1 MNRFVAF
8 SGGVDSTSLALLET
22 DAQLIFTDTGWE
34 FPEIY
39 SHLDKFEKTTGRKV
53 VRLKNS
59 KEETLP
65 DRIRRHKF
73 LPGHG
78 ARYCTQEFKIEVYNN
93 FIKNKLPAEMLI
105 GLRLDEPLREGNLT
119 DIPDLTI
126 RYPLRERK
134 MTRLDCVRLC
144 LESDLLPRYPP
155 YMARGGCKGCF
166 YKRKSEVYAMIDLQP
181 KVMDELQ
188 ALEEEIQDERG
199 KFAIMFPNTGK
210 SIRQMRLEASLQTS
224 MFSLEEVY
232 QDAADNSDKGVECG
246 LFCHK

>member
-22 DAQLIFTDTGWE
+22 DAQPIFTDTGWE

-93 FIKNKLPAEMLI
+93 FIKHKLPAEMLI

-134 MTRLDCVRLC
+134 MTRLDCVRL
-144 LESDLLPRYPP
+144 
-155 YMARGGCKGCF
+155 
-166 YKRKSEVYAMIDLQP
+166 
-181 KVMDELQ
+181 
-188 ALEEEIQDERG
+188 
-199 KFAIMFPNTGK
+199 
-210 SIRQMRLEASLQTS
+210 
-224 MFSLEEVY
+224 
-232 QDAADNSDKGVECG
+232 
-246 LFCHK
+246 